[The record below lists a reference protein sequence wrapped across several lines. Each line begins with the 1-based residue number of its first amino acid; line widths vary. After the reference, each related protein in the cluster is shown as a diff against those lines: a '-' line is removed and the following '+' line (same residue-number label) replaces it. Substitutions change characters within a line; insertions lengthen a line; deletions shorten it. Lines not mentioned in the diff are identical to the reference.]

1 MTTKSELL
9 TWLNGTDQIRV
20 VLVEIT
26 GVLNTGG
33 SGNFYLSN
41 RPFTSRSTDSPANT
55 AYQACIT
62 GGVSFT
68 ESIDLSGSA
77 SIGYGDIELENIDGV
92 RDSWL
97 NYVWANKPVNVYVG
111 DARWP
116 RADFYQIFSGLIKDV
131 DSNNRNTLNLILVD
145 TLQLLNVA
153 LSETKLGGTT
163 DNADQLIPL
172 TFGECFNVTP
182 LSTVPSQL
190 RYKVHNGPIEDIIEA
205 RDNGAPISITKDLAN
220 GEFVLNQF
228 PAGTITCSVQGD
240 KPGGSYNNKIG
251 AVVTNILTRYGKT
264 VSAAK
269 LDSAAISAFDTA
281 TDAAIGVHIQ
291 NRENVLD
298 ICQQLASSAD
308 AFLTTTLDGKIKLVQ
323 RFVDYS
329 GSVAYTLQP
338 DDLVEK
344 TLSVSEKLEVSGA
357 VKLAYCKNW
366 TPQPSGLA
374 FGLPTSSSDLFAREW
389 FYSDQSDATVLTNYG
404 QTAEPPQRDTLLIT
418 AEKANAEAARQLA
431 IVKQPRFIYSGTYYQ
446 NLLLAELGEAVRLT
460 NPRFGLS
467 SGKNG
472 MIVSISRDWLNGR
485 VNLGIYI

>member
-20 VLVEIT
+20 ILVEIT

-41 RPFTSRSTDSPANT
+41 RPFTSAFGDTPANT
-55 AYQACIT
+55 AYTACIA
-62 GGVSFT
+62 GGVSFS
-68 ESIDLSGSA
+68 ESIDLNGSA

-92 RDSWL
+92 RDAWL
-97 NYVWANKPVNVYVG
+97 NYIWANKPVNVYIG
-111 DARWP
+111 DARWT
-116 RADFYQIFSGLIKDV
+116 RADFYPIFSGLIKDI
-131 DSNNRNTLNLILVD
+131 DSNNRNTINLILVD

-153 LSETKLGGTT
+153 ISEAKLGGATE
-163 DNADQLIPL
+163 NADQLIPL
-172 TFGECFNVTP
+172 TFGECFNITP

-240 KPGGSYNNKIG
+240 KPSGTYSNKIG

-264 VSAAK
+264 ISAAK
-269 LDSAAISAFDTA
+269 LDSAAISAFDA
-281 TDAAIGVHIQ
+281 STDAAIGVHIQ

-298 ICQQLASSAD
+298 ICQQLASSVD

-323 RFVDYS
+323 RFADYT
-329 GSVAYTLQP
+329 GSVAYDITT

-344 TLSVSEKLEVSGA
+344 TLTVSEKLEVSGA

-366 TPQPSGLA
+366 TSQESGLA

-389 FYSDQSDATVLTNYG
+389 FYSTQSDATVLTNYG
-404 QTAEPPQRDTLLIT
+404 QTAEPPQRDTLLLT
-418 AEKANAEAARQLA
+418 AAKANAETTRQLA
-431 IVKQPRFIYSGTYYQ
+431 IVKQPRFIYSGNYYQ
-446 NLLLAELGEAVRLT
+446 NLLLVELGDAVRLT

-467 SGKNG
+467 SGKIG
-472 MIVSISRDWLNGR
+472 MVVNISRDWLNGQ
-485 VNLGIYI
+485 VTLGIYI